1 MAFARPGPDFLG
13 FIPSIWQNGQ
23 NLSLNPSSRGELTM
37 KRLVSACASIAVL
50 PLLFFALSCAGA
62 PAGGGHGRVPGTDPC
77 KVPFTYPELDA
88 AGQNRWA
95 ALSPCYSICRD
106 GRQQSP
112 VDLSGAVFTP
122 GLAPLV
128 FHYATNTTVS
138 VTSDGHTIKA
148 TVPSGSQFAIGP
160 DFYDLKEFHF
170 HWGSEHR
177 RDGIQTPLEMHL
189 VNESPSGRAAAVGVF
204 IVQDPRDVEN
214 PELDKL
220 WQMLDRYGPTPIP
233 VANIN
238 IQALLPADLASI
250 RYTGSL
256 TTPAC
261 KEDGLAWTVL
271 HTPIFASQGQIDRFR
286 RQFPISNSRQPLKPL
301 NDRSV
306 RKDF

>member
-1 MAFARPGPDFLG
+1 
-13 FIPSIWQNGQ
+13 
-23 NLSLNPSSRGELTM
+23 M

-50 PLLFFALSCAGA
+50 PLVLFTLSCAGA
-62 PAGGGHGRVPGTDPC
+62 PAGGGHGKGPGTDPC

-95 ALSPCYSICRD
+95 ALSPCYAICRD

-122 GLAPLV
+122 NLPPLV
-128 FHYATNTTVS
+128 FHYATDTTVS

-148 TVPSGSQFAIGP
+148 TAPGGSQFAIGP
-160 DFYDLKEFHF
+160 DVYDLKEFHF

-177 RDGIQTPLEMHL
+177 LDGVQTALEMHL
-189 VNESPSGRAAAVGVF
+189 VHENPTTRRAAAVGVF
-204 IVQDPRDVEN
+204 IVQDPRDDEN
-214 PELDKL
+214 PQLAKL
-220 WQMLDRYGPTPIP
+220 FQLLDRYGPTPIP
-233 VANIN
+233 VAHIN
-238 IQALLPADLASI
+238 IEALLPADLASI

-261 KEDGLAWTVL
+261 GEDGLVWTVL
-271 HTPIFASQGQIDRFR
+271 HTPIFASEKQINQFR
-286 RQFPISNSRQPLKPL
+286 RQFPVSNSRQPLKPL
-301 NDRSV
+301 NLRSV